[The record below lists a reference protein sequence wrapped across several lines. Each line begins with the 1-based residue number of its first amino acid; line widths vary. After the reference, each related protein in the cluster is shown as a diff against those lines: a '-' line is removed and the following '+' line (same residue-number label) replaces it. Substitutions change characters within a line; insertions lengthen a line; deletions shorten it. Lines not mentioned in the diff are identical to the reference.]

1 MNNKDQDR
9 LDEYPLVKEEMD
21 QILEQI
27 NNLRTPVELNGWING
42 KTISII
48 RKNPDDKNHFGT
60 EVSLKIYDR
69 NEIAGGSS
77 RYQIVEQPIFNRNK
91 KISHDRRG
99 DIMLLINGM
108 PVFHL
113 ELKKSNVDV
122 MRAANQI
129 AEYAHEGVYTGI
141 FSLVQVFFAITPE
154 ETLYFANPGPD
165 GMFNKDFYFH
175 WADFNNDPLDSI
187 PLQIRLMAY

>member
-1 MNNKDQDR
+1 MDYFNKESSFEEAFIAQLQNNGWEKEVIKYPTEQDLIDNWANILYLNNKDQDR

-69 NEIAGGSS
+69 NEIAGGS
-77 RYQIVEQPIFNRNK
+77 
-91 KISHDRRG
+91 
-99 DIMLLINGM
+99 
-108 PVFHL
+108 
-113 ELKKSNVDV
+113 
-122 MRAANQI
+122 
-129 AEYAHEGVYTGI
+129 
-141 FSLVQVFFAITPE
+141 
-154 ETLYFANPGPD
+154 
-165 GMFNKDFYFH
+165 
-175 WADFNNDPLDSI
+175 
-187 PLQIRLMAY
+187 IR